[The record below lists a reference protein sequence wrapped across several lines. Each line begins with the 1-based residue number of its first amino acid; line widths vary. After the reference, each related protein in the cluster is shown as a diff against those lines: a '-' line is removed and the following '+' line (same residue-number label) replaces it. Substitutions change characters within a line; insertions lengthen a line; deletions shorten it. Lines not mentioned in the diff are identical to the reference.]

1 MQIPPGDMSPT
12 PPEKENPPVTDDI
25 DPPHED
31 GRHCDV
37 SSGTSDVETASR
49 HESTDDARQEED
61 SFELIQT
68 ESPRDRPGIRGRLSR
83 FLGRPLLRRQEDNAD
98 NKPPMK
104 ETSSPVPS
112 QADSQ
117 HRVQQ
122 PSADIRPGPG
132 VPEISSPADQSLST
146 KAKRKEHRRPKPS
159 KGSESGTLWP
169 EFLSETSVKSGAEDM
184 SESLK
189 QPGEHSPSPPTT
201 LRRAVST
208 PRSGEGT
215 NESSS
220 GAEDE
225 AVQEAEDPSRRVQRL
240 MVDKV
245 MSSFMG
251 WLDTK
256 LKVKDED
263 GSQEPEALLR
273 QVPAWPSTSAYESR
287 LLAASPVGR
296 AGERPELGSAPLFSA
311 TSEIDFMSD
320 DSSTPARRRISLR
333 SKSALSSTPPPPP
346 PPPSLPVSRAQ
357 RLIPDQQK
365 TGKAVLLL
373 SRGRPPKPESL
384 EAAPPSRSSVQPANN
399 HLGAPLGRSSASQV
413 VPAAAPAPAPRS
425 KRQAALPSKRRTAR
439 KRSQVVSPASQ
450 THGKRP
456 GKHDRSTDGT
466 NEENDEEDNDD
477 DDDDDDEDFSP
488 RAKLPKVHEDGGNGA
503 RLACPFFK
511 HNPRKYKNQRP
522 CCGPGWDHVHRIK
535 EHIYRK
541 HSLPRFS
548 CPRCCQPFETQADLQ
563 AHARS
568 ADACEVREP
577 EALDGITQDQEKR
590 LRSRKKT
597 SAKELTEAD
606 KWTQVYGILF
616 PDVREREIPSP
627 YYNTEDAE
635 TNLGGYEDYLRREL
649 PPLVRRRLEAE
660 VERELSFVEE
670 GMKQKVIDIARNLQL
685 ALFKGYQQLEN
696 QERHLLGPQ
705 SVEASASQTDRSTAS
720 STNDTSP
727 STMTTSGT
735 TPEIPDPLDIF
746 NADAI
751 PDFEFDFLSEVTF
764 PEEKEPNLDFGFTQS
779 FDAQQPATIQPGM
792 ELLSRQQFSLPQYG
806 LEDYQ
811 DTRGHVRDAG
821 ALGYAP

>member
-1 MQIPPGDMSPT
+1 
-12 PPEKENPPVTDDI
+12 
-25 DPPHED
+25 
-31 GRHCDV
+31 
-37 SSGTSDVETASR
+37 
-49 HESTDDARQEED
+49 
-61 SFELIQT
+61 
-68 ESPRDRPGIRGRLSR
+68 
-83 FLGRPLLRRQEDNAD
+83 
-98 NKPPMK
+98 
-104 ETSSPVPS
+104 
-112 QADSQ
+112 
-117 HRVQQ
+117 
-122 PSADIRPGPG
+122 
-132 VPEISSPADQSLST
+132 
-146 KAKRKEHRRPKPS
+146 
-159 KGSESGTLWP
+159 
-169 EFLSETSVKSGAEDM
+169 M
-184 SESLK
+184 SESLN

-215 NESSS
+215 NGSSS

-225 AVQEAEDPSRRVQRL
+225 AAQEAEDPSRRVQRL

-245 MSSFMG
+245 MSSFMN

-256 LKVKDED
+256 LKVKDEG

-273 QVPAWPSTSAYESR
+273 QVPAWPSTSGYESR
-287 LLAASPVGR
+287 LLAAGPVGR
-296 AGERPELGSAPLFSA
+296 AGGPPELGSAPLFSA

-320 DSSTPARRRISLR
+320 DSSTPARRISLR
-333 SKSALSSTPPPPP
+333 SKPALSSTPPPPP

-357 RLIPDQQK
+357 NSIPDQQK
-365 TGKAVLLL
+365 TGKAVV
-373 SRGRPPKPESL
+373 G
-384 EAAPPSRSSVQPANN
+384 PS
-399 HLGAPLGRSSASQV
+399 
-413 VPAAAPAPAPRS
+413 
-425 KRQAALPSKRRTAR
+425 
-439 KRSQVVSPASQ
+439 SQ
-450 THGKRP
+450 TRGKRP
-456 GKHDRSTDGT
+456 GKHDRSTDGK
-466 NEENDEEDNDD
+466 NEGNDEEDDD
-477 DDDDDDEDFSP
+477 GDDDDDEENFSP
-488 RAKLPKVHEDGGNGA
+488 RAKLPKIHEDGGNRA
-503 RLACPFFK
+503 KLACPFFK

-616 PDVREREIPSP
+616 PDGREREIPSP

-649 PPLVRRRLEAE
+649 PPLVRRQLEAE

-696 QERHLLGPQ
+696 QERHHLGPQ
-705 SVEASASQTDRSTAS
+705 CVEASASQTDRSTTS
-720 STNDTSP
+720 PTNDTSP
-727 STMTTSGT
+727 STMTTSDT

-751 PDFEFDFLSEVTF
+751 PDFEFDFLSEVPF
-764 PEEKEPNLDFGFTQS
+764 PEEKEPSLDFGFTQS

-792 ELLSRQQFSLPQYG
+792 ELLSGQQFSLPQYG

-811 DTRGHVRDAG
+811 DNRGHVRGAG

>member
-1 MQIPPGDMSPT
+1 MSPT
-12 PPEKENPPVTDDI
+12 PPEKEKPPVTGDI

-31 GRHCDV
+31 GRHYDV
-37 SSGTSDVETASR
+37 SPGASDVETASR
-49 HESTDDARQEED
+49 HESADDARQEED

-68 ESPRDRPGIRGRLSR
+68 ESPRDRPGVRGRLSR
-83 FLGRPLLRRQEDNAD
+83 FLGRPLLRRQEDNTD

-104 ETSSPVPS
+104 GSPSPAPS

-117 HRVQQ
+117 HHVQQ
-122 PSADIRPGPG
+122 PPADIRPGPG
-132 VPEISSPADQSLST
+132 VPGVSWPAEQSLDT
-146 KAKRKEHRRPKPS
+146 KAKRKEQRRPKSS

-169 EFLSETSVKSGAEDM
+169 EFLSETSVKSGADDM
-184 SESLK
+184 GESLN

-208 PRSGEGT
+208 PRSGEST
-215 NESSS
+215 NGSSS

-225 AVQEAEDPSRRVQRL
+225 AAQEAEDPSRRVQRL
-240 MVDKV
+240 MVDKI
-245 MSSFMG
+245 MSSFMN

-256 LKVKDED
+256 LKVKDEG

-273 QVPAWPSTSAYESR
+273 QVPAWPSTSGYESR
-287 LLAASPVGR
+287 LLAAGPVGR
-296 AGERPELGSAPLFSA
+296 PGGRPELGTIESCSALTFLGS
-311 TSEIDFMSD
+311 TSEPPFGSTIGEIIGFSSGTS
-320 DSSTPARRRISLR
+320 SSTS
-333 SKSALSSTPPPPP
+333 SSTSTNPAVQTTS
-346 PPPSLPVSRAQ
+346 SL
-357 RLIPDQQK
+357 
-365 TGKAVLLL
+365 AV
-373 SRGRPPKPESL
+373 K
-384 EAAPPSRSSVQPANN
+384 EANCSE
-399 HLGAPLGRSSASQV
+399 
-413 VPAAAPAPAPRS
+413 
-425 KRQAALPSKRRTAR
+425 
-439 KRSQVVSPASQ
+439 
-450 THGKRP
+450 
-456 GKHDRSTDGT
+456 RSTGY
-466 NEENDEEDNDD
+466 DNDD
-477 DDDDDDEDFSP
+477 DNEDDEEDFSP
-488 RAKLPKVHEDGGNGA
+488 RAKLPKVHEDGGKGA
-503 RLACPFFK
+503 KLACPFFK

-649 PPLVRRRLEAE
+649 PPLVRRQLEAE

-696 QERHLLGPQ
+696 QERYHLGPQ
-705 SVEASASQTDRSTAS
+705 CVEASASQTDRSTTS
-720 STNDTSP
+720 LTNDTSP

-751 PDFEFDFLSEVTF
+751 PDFEFDFLSEVPF
-764 PEEKEPNLDFGFTQS
+764 PEEKEPSLDFGFTQS

-792 ELLSRQQFSLPQYG
+792 ELLSGQQFSLPQYG

-811 DTRGHVRDAG
+811 DNRGHVRGAG

>member
-1 MQIPPGDMSPT
+1 
-12 PPEKENPPVTDDI
+12 
-25 DPPHED
+25 
-31 GRHCDV
+31 
-37 SSGTSDVETASR
+37 
-49 HESTDDARQEED
+49 
-61 SFELIQT
+61 
-68 ESPRDRPGIRGRLSR
+68 
-83 FLGRPLLRRQEDNAD
+83 
-98 NKPPMK
+98 
-104 ETSSPVPS
+104 
-112 QADSQ
+112 
-117 HRVQQ
+117 
-122 PSADIRPGPG
+122 
-132 VPEISSPADQSLST
+132 
-146 KAKRKEHRRPKPS
+146 
-159 KGSESGTLWP
+159 
-169 EFLSETSVKSGAEDM
+169 M
-184 SESLK
+184 SESLN

-215 NESSS
+215 NGSSS

-225 AVQEAEDPSRRVQRL
+225 AAQEAEDPSRRVQRL

-245 MSSFMG
+245 MSSFMN

-256 LKVKDED
+256 LKVKDEG

-273 QVPAWPSTSAYESR
+273 QVPAWPSTSGYESR
-287 LLAASPVGR
+287 LLAAGPVGR
-296 AGERPELGSAPLFSA
+296 AGGPPELGSAPLFSA

-320 DSSTPARRRISLR
+320 DSSTPARRISLR
-333 SKSALSSTPPPPP
+333 SKPALSSTPPPPP

-357 RLIPDQQK
+357 NSIPDQQK
-365 TGKAVLLL
+365 TGKAVLLF
-373 SRGRPPKPESL
+373 SRGRSSPKPEPL
-384 EAAPPSRSSVQPANN
+384 KAAPPSRSSVPPANY

-413 VPAAAPAPAPRS
+413 VPAAAVAAVAAPAPTPQS
-425 KRQAALPSKRRTAR
+425 KRLEASSSKRRTAR
-439 KRSQVVSPASQ
+439 KGAQVVGPSSQ
-450 THGKRP
+450 TRGKRP
-456 GKHDRSTDGT
+456 GKHDRSTDGK
-466 NEENDEEDNDD
+466 NEGNDEEDDD
-477 DDDDDDEDFSP
+477 GDDDDDEENFSP
-488 RAKLPKVHEDGGNGA
+488 RAKLPKIHEDGGNRA
-503 RLACPFFK
+503 KLACPFFK

-616 PDVREREIPSP
+616 PDGREREIPSP

-649 PPLVRRRLEAE
+649 PPLVRRQLEAE

-696 QERHLLGPQ
+696 QERHHLGPQ
-705 SVEASASQTDRSTAS
+705 CVEASASQTDRSTTS
-720 STNDTSP
+720 PTNDTSP
-727 STMTTSGT
+727 STMTTSDT

-751 PDFEFDFLSEVTF
+751 PDFEFDFLSEVPF
-764 PEEKEPNLDFGFTQS
+764 PEEKEPSLDFGFTQS

-792 ELLSRQQFSLPQYG
+792 ELLSGQQFSLPQYG

-811 DTRGHVRDAG
+811 DNRGHVRGAG